1 MSTRFDTKSAAQQ
14 AVWDVLSKENLE
26 EMPVLRELE

>member
-1 MSTRFDTKSAAQQ
+1 MSTRFDNKSTAQQ
-14 AVWDVLSKENLE
+14 AVWDALSEDDLE